1 MALLD
6 IQIPQMGEG
15 LQEVVIVGL
24 QKKPGDY
31 IKRDELI
38 YSMET
43 DKAVMEVE
51 SPYEGIL
58 KEWLADE
65 GAVLPIGAP
74 IARIETNAEALSAAD
89 AAPTEAGVATQA
101 APAVSRPVSRHAS
114 DVQIPPRTR
123 AYSKEKG
130 LTEDELHAIPAPSG
144 KLMPA
149 DIDAYLAAKSA
160 PTPAVETPVSPRPAS
175 ADYTETPLSQQQR
188 IFVSRIRRSAQ
199 LVIPGTMKRSMD
211 WGIIRK
217 RVEDLRAEDFTF
229 RPTDFQTFAYC
240 VGQAAKKH
248 PKFRSTLV
256 GDENVREH
264 HHLNLGIAVARSNGE
279 LVTAV
284 VPRSDALDYRDFIE
298 TAQERIGTARTGQD
312 QADASTQLLLT
323 YMGAYDILDATP
335 VLVAP
340 AIAVLFIGAAYEQNG
355 RTLAN
360 LALTFDH
367 RLINGVE
374 GAEFLKT
381 IVETVK
387 QIEEII

>member
-1 MALLD
+1 VALLE
-6 IQIPQMGEG
+6 ILIPQMGEG
-15 LQEVVIVGL
+15 LQEVVIVGF
-24 QKKPGDY
+24 QKKPGDP

-51 SPYEGIL
+51 SPYEGVL
-58 KEWLADE
+58 KEWLAEE

-74 IARIETNAEALSAAD
+74 IARIESTTETAS
-89 AAPTEAGVATQA
+89 AAPTASAPTA
-101 APAVSRPVSRHAS
+101 STTAPASPVTRPELRTAS

-123 AYSKEKG
+123 AYCKEKG
-130 LTEDELHAIPAPSG
+130 LSEEEMRTIAAPSG

-149 DIDAYLAAKSA
+149 DVDAYLAAKSA
-160 PTPAVETPVSPRPAS
+160 APAPTPTPTASPAS
-175 ADYTETPLSQQQR
+175 KDYVEQPLSQQQR
-188 IFVSRIRRSAQ
+188 VFVLRIRRSAQ
-199 LVIPGTMKRSMD
+199 LVIPAVMKRPVD
-211 WGIIRK
+211 WGGIRK

-248 PKFRSTLV
+248 PKFRSTLI
-256 GDENVREH
+256 GDESVREY
-264 HHLNLGIAVARSNGE
+264 HHLNMGIAVARPNGE

-284 VPRSDALDYRDFIE
+284 VPNSDALDYRDFIE
-298 TAQERIGTARTGQD
+298 TAQERIGAAREGQD

-323 YMGAYDILDATP
+323 YMGAYDIVDAIP

-355 RTLAN
+355 KTLVN
-360 LALTFDH
+360 LTLTFDH